1 MPRVSVEHEEAVRR
15 RILEAASGVLIRK
28 GFHETSIQDV
38 VRESGMSVG
47 AIYTYFRGK
56 DDLLRATCLAAVSAG
71 IDALIAD
78 LQGTG
83 SVREKID
90 RAISIWSAGPIAGGG
105 APSFLVQ
112 AWAAAPDEPA
122 IRDLLLR
129 RRERL
134 VTVTTMLLAE
144 AVRAGEARADLD
156 VDAVA
161 VALSALLDGI
171 SLARAEEPDR
181 FDRRAA
187 ERPLRAILDL
197 LYTSGGR
204 PAAEGPAPPEA
215 TQPGTGPGVP
225 ET

>member
-15 RILEAASGVLIRK
+15 RILEAASGVFIRK

-38 VRESGMSVG
+38 VRESGLSVG

-56 DDLLRATCLAAVSAG
+56 DELLRATCLAAVSAG

-78 LQGTG
+78 LQSTG

-90 RAISIWSAGPIAGGG
+90 RAISIWAGGPIAAGG

-112 AWAAAPDEPA
+112 AWAAAHDKPS

-134 VTVTTMLLAE
+134 VTVTTMLLHE
-144 AVRAGEARADLD
+144 AIQTGEVPAGLD
-156 VDAVA
+156 VEAVA
-161 VALSALLDGI
+161 VALSALLDGL
-171 SLARAEEPDR
+171 SLARLEDPDR
-181 FDRRAA
+181 FDRRAV
-187 ERPLRAILDL
+187 ERSLRAVLDL
-197 LYTSGGR
+197 LYAPASSPGPAGAS
-204 PAAEGPAPPEA
+204 AAEPLGAGTGSGAPEA
-215 TQPGTGPGVP
+215 
-225 ET
+225 